1 VAKDKIMTR
10 EDLIIEMMPFSDEL
24 KQWCNNHSEFA
35 DALKI
40 IYPERF
46 ITLQAIAI
54 SYSPYK
60 PKDQVLGI
68 FAYDYKENQNK
79 FKQDFIIN
87 VNGQSEEFVLYT
99 RLPNRAYSKYVKDIK
114 EFYSTYAKSTHY
126 ENTHHPKLKELP
138 VEIQERG
145 QRAIN
150 LANKLKRT
158 GLRKLSDEELQDLAM
173 KTKTENRKQSN
184 EK

>member
-54 SYSPYK
+54 HPTSQK
-60 PKDQVLGI
+60 I
-68 FAYDYKENQNK
+68 K
-79 FKQDFIIN
+79 FWVYLHMIIKK
-87 VNGQSEEFVLYT
+87 T
-99 RLPNRAYSKYVKDIK
+99 K
-114 EFYSTYAKSTHY
+114 
-126 ENTHHPKLKELP
+126 
-138 VEIQERG
+138 
-145 QRAIN
+145 IN
-150 LANKLKRT
+150 L
-158 GLRKLSDEELQDLAM
+158 
-173 KTKTENRKQSN
+173 NRILL
-184 EK
+184 